1 MCFGF
6 VSTSLHFCV
15 EGKKQ
20 SLTKKTKKLS
30 VDVSRSPVKK
40 VSVESVGS
48 EKEKSPRSVSR
59 TSSFTSTRS
68 NNIFIDDEVLS
79 PVRSSL
85 TYHIHTNQIS
95 LR

>member
-1 MCFGF
+1 M
-6 VSTSLHFCV
+6 
-15 EGKKQ
+15 
-20 SLTKKTKKLS
+20 
-30 VDVSRSPVKK
+30 DVSRSPVKK

-79 PVRSSL
+79 PVR
-85 TYHIHTNQIS
+85 
-95 LR
+95 